1 MDGKMAIKKTLAQ
14 NHLSKYG
21 RFGDTEMVRTSEG
34 EDWHVN
40 PEEKS
45 LINMYGKEG
54 ENLVDAM
61 GSGTINPYTGKEE
74 KFPIIAAA
82 TLALGA
88 YSAWKGGSNTAAQS
102 RLESKLYGQKIAAY
116 DKSLA
121 ALPAAKEAKMD
132 IRRSEFSFDLE
143 GLSSDTGIAKE
154 DLTKQMDLQI
164 QKSNLATSGT
174 IEGKRSTM
182 WRRMQGAFTRGRE
195 GLMGKLGKGMA
206 EIEEWF
212 AGQTSQI
219 EGAKR
224 TAQMQ
229 KDAAD
234 KKAKGWY
241 LGKNIENLFS

>member
-74 KFPIIAAA
+74 KFIAAA

-88 YSAWKGGSNTAAQS
+88 YSASKGGSNTAAQS
-102 RLESKLYGQKIAAY
+102 RLESKLYGQQIAAY

-132 IRRSEFSFDLE
+132 IIGSEFSFDLE

-182 WRRMQGAFTRGRE
+182 WRRIQGAFTRGRE

-234 KKAKGWY
+234 KKAGGWY
-241 LGKNIENLFS
+241 LGRNIENLFS

>member
-1 MDGKMAIKKTLAQ
+1 MAIKKTLAQ

-102 RLESKLYGQKIAAY
+102 RLESKLYGQQIAAY

-132 IRRSEFSFDLE
+132 IIGSEFSFDLE

-182 WRRMQGAFTRGRE
+182 WRRIQGAFTRGRE

-234 KKAKGWY
+234 KKAEGWY
-241 LGKNIENLFS
+241 LGKNIFG